1 MNKRIYLI
9 LEVKKRELD
18 SRCYFAIKSCLNGY
32 ETVMSKKNNFYQYKN
47 YFKSGMVILKSL
59 GKNYFNEIV
68 EMKKVG
74 HTISVMDEE
83 GLMYFSSEDF
93 IKRRI
98 YKENLKYIDYIFAW
112 GEDDFQILTNALP
125 EHKDKIFKTGSS
137 RIDILK
143 NPIKEIYLDEAL
155 KIKKKYGNF
164 FLFNTF
170 FTFTNHFFGSIVKK
184 RLEVLQSEGFSEKS
198 LVYSNGLKMEKL
210 QAKTLEKTIDF
221 IDKFSKKYPEEKL
234 IIRPHMS
241 ESHELWR
248 RLDQKYKNIHTIYD
262 DSNTC
267 SWIMASNFAIS
278 SNCTTSVE
286 AFLLKKLNYNFVPI
300 NDNDVMF
307 NLPKITG
314 IQVDSPDNLIKKIEE
329 FKNKNTDAENF
340 EKIFNKN
347 YEKLKTN
354 MYNLSREVCSV
365 ENMIQCFSQ
374 ETNKKS
380 LKKKDIKIN
389 YFNFIYNK
397 AKSKIRF
404 YIMLI
409 KATFNQEI
417 RGRINFA
424 IQKFPNLTVDEVEH
438 KISSIAK
445 KMKIENSFE
454 VKEIYPGS
462 FLIKKKK

>member
-47 YFKSGMVILKSL
+47 YFKTGMVILKSL
-59 GKNYFNEIV
+59 GKNYFKEIV
-68 EMKKVG
+68 EIKKIG
-74 HTISVMDEE
+74 HSISVMDEE

-98 YKENLKYIDYIFAW
+98 HKENLKYIDYIFAW
-112 GEDDFQILTNALP
+112 GEDDFQLLTNALP
-125 EHKDKIFKTGSS
+125 EYKNKIYKTGSS

-143 NPIKEIYLDEAL
+143 NPIKQIYYDEAL

-170 FTFTNHFFGSIVKK
+170 FTFTNHFFGSVVKK

-221 IDKFSKKYPEEKL
+221 IGKFSKKYPEEKL

-241 ESHELWR
+241 ENHELWKQ
-248 RLDQKYKNIHTIYD
+248 LDKKYKNIHTIYD

-307 NLPKITG
+307 QLPKITG
-314 IQVDSPDNLIKKIEE
+314 IQVDTSDDLIKKIDE
-329 FKNKNTDAENF
+329 FKNKNTEKYIF
-340 EKIFNKN
+340 EDILNKN
-347 YEKLKTN
+347 YEKLKIN
-354 MYNLSREVCSV
+354 MFNLSQEVCSV
-365 ENMIQCFSQ
+365 ENMIKCFSK
-374 ETNKKS
+374 ETNKQS
-380 LKKKDIKIN
+380 LNDKDAKVG
-389 YFNFIYNK
+389 YFNFAYSK
-397 AKSKIRF
+397 TKSKIRF
-404 YIMLI
+404 YIMFI
-409 KATFNQEI
+409 KALFNQEI

-424 IQKFPNLTVDEVEH
+424 IQKFPNLTVDEIEK

-445 KMKIENSFE
+445 IMKIKNSFE

-462 FLIKKKK
+462 FLIKMKK